1 LNSKNENISLPVD
14 LIRAIAITLVI
25 LLHASTEGYPVPVN
39 PLSPESV
46 NLWWTVNIY
55 DSFGRFGVPL
65 FVMLSGVTL
74 LEKSKVA
81 EPMGVFFKKRLIRIG
96 LPFITWSSVYF
107 AWRFIVNQE
116 TFSSKAIFDG
126 ILTGPY
132 THFWFL
138 YLLFG
143 IYLITPILRVIVAYT
158 DRKVMKYFLTIW
170 FIGTVTLP
178 ILNLF
183 QIALNDNVFLITG
196 WIGYFLLG
204 AYLHKIHVQRKIMYM
219 AMILGVA
226 WTIFGTYLIVG
237 SMGERYSQF
246 FYDAFSINIIVA
258 SAAMFL
264 IFASIQ
270 PNKTRNPT
278 SKSNTLLRVIGQ
290 NTLPIYLLHI
300 IILETLQKGYLG
312 FKISIFTLNPII
324 EIPLSTAI
332 TLLICLGIILPLK
345 KIPYLKTLIG

>member
-1 LNSKNENISLPVD
+1 
-14 LIRAIAITLVI
+14 
-25 LLHASTEGYPVPVN
+25 
-39 PLSPESV
+39 
-46 NLWWTVNIY
+46 
-55 DSFGRFGVPL
+55 
-65 FVMLSGVTL
+65 
-74 LEKSKVA
+74 
-81 EPMGVFFKKRLIRIG
+81 
-96 LPFITWSSVYF
+96 
-107 AWRFIVNQE
+107 
-116 TFSSKAIFDG
+116 
-126 ILTGPY
+126 
-132 THFWFL
+132 
-138 YLLFG
+138 
-143 IYLITPILRVIVAYT
+143 VAYT